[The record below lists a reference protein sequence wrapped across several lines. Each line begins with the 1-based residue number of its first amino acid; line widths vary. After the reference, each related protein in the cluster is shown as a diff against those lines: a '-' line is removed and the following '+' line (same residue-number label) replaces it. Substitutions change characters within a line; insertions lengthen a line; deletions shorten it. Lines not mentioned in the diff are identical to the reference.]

1 MAVELRP
8 ATAIVVLAAV
18 LLAGSVGSLVVTDA
32 VGESAIEPT
41 YLSLEDT
48 DRMLWSYTSTGHA
61 FDRATLA
68 LNAIV
73 YGDPATVRGQFLGG
87 SMDDWNVTDE
97 PTEPIAADPTAA
109 EATDPAVQWD
119 LTTGSNRYIYL
130 ADEGGTRMSGEW
142 LTVDYQVHDGTYL
155 GSRHHIRAYTAPDGD
170 GEWTAMQA
178 HHEHWDW
185 FMGRHVVTSVG
196 KSQSHLERELVAGA
210 DVPEIRRIPA
220 GGDQSDF
227 DRWLTIVDLRDLG
240 VTAASVLPV
249 VLIGAFAG
257 RFSGAASSAR
267 ERIPAQDVRTLL
279 LVAGI
284 VTLVFAVRLLGI
296 RLEGALDVSPK
307 TIAFG
312 LYPALFVGL
321 PIVTYL
327 LARQLDRPR
336 AFVGASLG
344 FVAAALLD
352 YSYLGVSHLS
362 LSMLVYRGALA
373 VALGLIAVG
382 SSRDERRDPAQVSH
396 VRLGVLLWLVAT
408 LLPLL
413 RHTPLP
419 V

>member
-8 ATAIVVLAAV
+8 ATALVVLGAV
-18 LLAGSVGSLVVTDA
+18 LLAGSLGSFVVTEA
-32 VGESAIEPT
+32 VGESAVEPT

-48 DRMLWSYTSTGHA
+48 DRQLWSYTSTGYS

-68 LNAIV
+68 LNALV
-73 YGDPATVRGQFLGG
+73 YGDPSAVRGRFLEGG
-87 SMDDWNVTDE
+87 MDNWNVTDE

-119 LTTGSNRYIYL
+119 LTTGSNRYVYL
-130 ADEGGTRMSGEW
+130 ADAGGDGTAGEW

-155 GSRHHIRAYTAPDGD
+155 GSRHHIRAYTSPDGD

-185 FMGRHVVTSVG
+185 FMGRHVVTSVE
-196 KSQSHLERELVAGA
+196 KSQSHLERELVAGSSA
-210 DVPEIRRIPA
+210 PEIRRIPV

-240 VTAASVLPV
+240 VSVASVLPV
-249 VLIGAFAG
+249 VLLGAFSA
-257 RFSGAASSAR
+257 RFSGVASRVR
-267 ERIPAQDVRTLL
+267 ERVPTQDIRTLL
-279 LVAGI
+279 LAAGI
-284 VTLVFAVRLLGI
+284 VAVTLSVRVLGI
-296 RLEGALDVSPK
+296 QLERALDVAPK

-312 LYPALFVGL
+312 LYPVLFVGL
-321 PIVTYL
+321 PTVTYL

-336 AFVGASLG
+336 AFAGASLG
-344 FVAAALLD
+344 FVAAVLLD

-362 LSMLVYRGALA
+362 LTMLVYRGALA
-373 VALGLIAVG
+373 VALGLIAAG
-382 SSRDERRDPAQVSH
+382 SSRDERRDPEQVSH

>member
-1 MAVELRP
+1 MPVELRP
-8 ATAIVVLAAV
+8 ATALIVLAAV
-18 LLAGSVGSLVVTDA
+18 LLIGSVGSLAVTDA
-32 VGESAIEPT
+32 VGDAGVEPT

-48 DRMLWSYTSTGHA
+48 DRQLWSYTSTGHA

-68 LNAIV
+68 INAIV
-73 YGDPATVRGQFLGG
+73 YGDPSVVRGQFLERD
-87 SMDDWNVTDE
+87 MADWNVTDE

-109 EATDPAVQWD
+109 EATAPAVQWD
-119 LTTGSNRYIYL
+119 LTTGSNRYVYL
-130 ADEGGTRMSGEW
+130 AGEGGSRTSGEW
-142 LTVDYQVHDGTYL
+142 LTVDYQVHDGAYL

-185 FMGRHVVTSVG
+185 FMGRHVVTSVD
-196 KSQSHLERELVAGA
+196 KAQSHLERELVAGA
-210 DVPEIRRIPA
+210 DASEIRRVPTE
-220 GGDQSDF
+220 GSQSAF
-227 DRWLTIVDLRDLG
+227 DHWLTIVDLRELS
-240 VTAASVLPV
+240 VTAGSLLPV
-249 VLIGAFAG
+249 ALLFAASG
-257 RFSGAASSAR
+257 RFSTGASRVR
-267 ERIPAQDVRTLL
+267 ERFPTHDVRTLVL
-279 LVAGI
+279 AVAI
-284 VTLVFAVRLLGI
+284 VAVTLSVRVLGI
-296 RLEGALDVSPK
+296 QLERTLDVAPK

-327 LARQLDRPR
+327 LARPLGRTR
-336 AFVGASLG
+336 AFVGGSLG
-344 FVAAALLD
+344 FVAAVLLD

-362 LSMLVYRGALA
+362 LTMLVYRGALA
-373 VALGLIAVG
+373 VALGLIAAG
-382 SSRDERRDPAQVSH
+382 SSRDERRDPEQVSH

>member
-8 ATAIVVLAAV
+8 ATALVVLGAV
-18 LLAGSVGSLVVTDA
+18 LLAGSMGSFVVTEA
-32 VGESAIEPT
+32 VGESSVEPT

-48 DRMLWSYTSTGHA
+48 DRQLWSYTSTGYS

-68 LNAIV
+68 LNAVV
-73 YGDPATVRGQFLGG
+73 YGDPSAVRGQFLGRD
-87 SMDDWNVTDE
+87 MADWNVTDE

-119 LTTGSNRYIYL
+119 LTTGSNRYVYL
-130 ADEGGTRMSGEW
+130 ADAGGDGTAGEW

-185 FMGRHVVTSVG
+185 FMGRHVVTSVE
-196 KSQSHLERELVAGA
+196 KSQSHLERELVAGSSA
-210 DVPEIRRIPA
+210 PEIRRIPV

-240 VTAASVLPV
+240 VSAASVLPV
-249 VLIGAFAG
+249 VLFGACTA
-257 RFSGAASSAR
+257 RFSGVASRVR
-267 ERIPAQDVRTLL
+267 ERVPTQDSRTLL
-279 LVAGI
+279 LAAGI
-284 VTLVFAVRLLGI
+284 VAVTLSVRLLGI
-296 RLEGALDVSPK
+296 QLERALDVAPK

-312 LYPALFVGL
+312 LYPVLFVGL
-321 PIVTYL
+321 PTVTYL

-336 AFVGASLG
+336 AFAGASLG
-344 FVAAALLD
+344 FVAAVLLD

-362 LSMLVYRGALA
+362 LTMLVYRGALA
-373 VALGLIAVG
+373 VALGLIAAG
-382 SSRDERRDPAQVSH
+382 SSRDERRDPEQVSH

>member
-8 ATAIVVLAAV
+8 ATALVVLGAV
-18 LLAGSVGSLVVTDA
+18 LLAGSLGSFVVTEA
-32 VGESAIEPT
+32 VGESAVEPT

-48 DRMLWSYTSTGHA
+48 DRQLWSYTSTGYS

-68 LNAIV
+68 LNALV
-73 YGDPATVRGQFLGG
+73 YGDPSAVRGQFLGRD
-87 SMDDWNVTDE
+87 MADWNVTDE

-119 LTTGSNRYIYL
+119 LTTGSNRYVYL
-130 ADEGGTRMSGEW
+130 ADAGGDGTAGEW

-155 GSRHHIRAYTAPDGD
+155 GSRHHIRAYTSPDGD

-185 FMGRHVVTSVG
+185 FMGRHVVTSVE
-196 KSQSHLERELVAGA
+196 KSQSHLERELVAGSSA
-210 DVPEIRRIPA
+210 PEIRRIPV

-240 VTAASVLPV
+240 VSVASVLPV
-249 VLIGAFAG
+249 VLLGAFTA
-257 RFSGAASSAR
+257 RLSGVASSVR
-267 ERIPAQDVRTLL
+267 ERVPTQDSRTLL
-279 LVAGI
+279 LAAGI
-284 VTLVFAVRLLGI
+284 VVVTLSVRVLGI
-296 RLEGALDVSPK
+296 QLERALDVTPK

-312 LYPALFVGL
+312 LYPVLFVGL
-321 PIVTYL
+321 PTVTYL

-336 AFVGASLG
+336 AFAGASLG
-344 FVAAALLD
+344 FVAAVLLD

-362 LSMLVYRGALA
+362 LTMLVYRGALA
-373 VALGLIAVG
+373 VALGLIAAG
-382 SSRDERRDPAQVSH
+382 SSRDERRDPEQVSH